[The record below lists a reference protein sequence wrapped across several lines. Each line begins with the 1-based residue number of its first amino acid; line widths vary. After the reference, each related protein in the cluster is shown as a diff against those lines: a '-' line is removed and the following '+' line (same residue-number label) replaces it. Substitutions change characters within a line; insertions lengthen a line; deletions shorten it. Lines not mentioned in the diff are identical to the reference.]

1 MTEAHFGKFKGAG
14 GMKAHSLQL
23 MGYLEKP
30 PWRLI
35 SGSREM
41 GGFGGL
47 TKSYAN
53 GTEEEKRLSSVTS
66 GKF

>member
-1 MTEAHFGKFKGAG
+1 
-14 GMKAHSLQL
+14 MKAHSLQL

-35 SGSREM
+35 SGSREA
-41 GGFGGL
+41 GGFGGP

-53 GTEEEKRLSSVTS
+53 GAEEEKRTS
-66 GKF
+66 AVMSGEF